1 MERYSDKYGGEPKL
15 GFYDLPPMKSIWPN
29 SKIFDVRTYGP
40 SNYDLLILAINE
52 EMPEKVL
59 ENKQYVFEKDYSL
72 WINGLEYWRIYVKK
86 EVSK

>member
-1 MERYSDKYGGEPKL
+1 
-15 GFYDLPPMKSIWPN
+15 
-29 SKIFDVRTYGP
+29 
-40 SNYDLLILAINE
+40 LAINE